1 MSHNK
6 INIGSAG
13 ADAQGVINVDVQDLS
28 DVTIT
33 TPQNGQVLRYDSA
46 SSEWK
51 NQFAGFESLFAG
63 DGASQAYSTSSAS
76 STLSGAV
83 VEFYAANLINSISDA
98 QVTSNLDWVQSV
110 TLGEGVYIV
119 EAVVGL
125 TFSSSSGVAS
135 YRIYSDG
142 SPFGSSGIVGYSD
155 QDVGSRAL
163 GRVEVATGNTTSITV
178 RLTSSTS
185 ANIISAQ
192 GNRHAERGF
201 LEIRR
206 V

>member
-13 ADAQGVINVDVQDLS
+13 ANAQGVISVDVQELS
-28 DVTIT
+28 DVAIT
-33 TPQNGQVLRYDSA
+33 TPQAGQTLRYDST

-51 NQFAGFESLFAG
+51 NQFPGFESLFAG

-76 STLSGAV
+76 STSAGAV
-83 VEFYAANLINSISDA
+83 VEFYAANLINNLSDA
-98 QVTSNLDWVQSV
+98 QVTSNSNWLQSV
-110 TLGEGVYIV
+110 TLEEGTYII

-135 YRIYSDG
+135 YRIYSG
-142 SPFGSSGIVGYSD
+142 ESPLGSSGIVGYDD

-163 GRVEVATGNTTSITV
+163 GRVEVATGATASITV

>member
-6 INIGSAG
+6 ITIGSAG
-13 ADAQGVINVDVQDLS
+13 ANAQGVINVDMQDLS

-33 TPQNGQVLRYDSA
+33 TPQDGQTLRYDSA
-46 SSEWK
+46 TSEWK
-51 NQFAGFESLFAG
+51 NQFPGFESLFAG

-76 STLSGAV
+76 STSSGAV
-83 VEFYAANLINSISDA
+83 VEFYAANLINNLSDA
-98 QVTSNLDWVQSV
+98 QVTSNANWVQSI
-110 TLGEGVYIV
+110 TLGEGTYII

-135 YRIYSDG
+135 YRIYSGG
-142 SPFGSSGIVGYSD
+142 SALGSSGIVGYDD

-163 GRVEVATGNTTSITV
+163 GRVEVGTGSTASITV

-185 ANIISAQ
+185 ANIVSAQ
-192 GNRHAERGF
+192 GNRQAERGF

>member
-6 INIGSAG
+6 INVGSAG

-33 TPQNGQVLRYDSA
+33 TPQDGQVLRYNSA

-76 STLSGAV
+76 SVLSGSV
-83 VEFYAANLINSISDA
+83 VEFYAANLINNISDA

-135 YRIYSDG
+135 YRIYSG
-142 SPFGSSGIVGYSD
+142 ASPFGSSGIVGYDD